1 MQRGNNKKENLQMC
15 QPRIEPLLPLI
26 WDSFSQKTLSLLVI
40 VASTQQNLQLLHFLG
55 SNILVENKTKVA
67 TEMKENRS
75 EDIFVVCGIFSS
87 QIKEEMISIV
97 ANCGEPMRTKNSP
110 ISHRLTTVVEVGK
123 EQIV

>member
-1 MQRGNNKKENLQMC
+1 MC
-15 QPRIEPLLPLI
+15 STTKVPQGMWGKIEALRSSSGIPFP
-26 WDSFSQKTLSLLVI
+26 KTLSLLVI